1 MVKCGY
7 DGCKKHMN
15 GYFNVYHVP
24 TAIAIVTEDGETFY
38 CCEDHYE
45 AGGAFD
51 KL

>member
-1 MVKCGY
+1 
-7 DGCKKHMN
+7 MN

-24 TAIAIVTEDGETFY
+24 TAIAIVTKDGETFY
-38 CCEDHYE
+38 CCEHHYE

>member
-7 DGCKKHMN
+7 DGCKIHLN

-24 TAIAIVTEDGETFY
+24 TAIAIVTKDGETFY
-38 CCEDHYE
+38 CCEEHYE

>member
-1 MVKCGY
+1 MQR
-7 DGCKKHMN
+7 HLN

-24 TAIAIVTEDGETFY
+24 TAIAIVTKDGGNILL
-38 CCEDHYE
+38 CEEHYE